1 MCAHAA
7 ALLENTLDQEPT
19 SLPAQIADALVSIPK
34 GLTPGVVKALD
45 RLVGAS
51 LDIPI
56 AWLQQKKAKID
67 AQTESYKLVE
77 ASIAETVASGAGA
90 DPDIA
95 QRAMNKLVRKEY
107 RKQVNREAVA
117 SAMVEDLRDQASS
130 EENLATGSVSASEV
144 DDDWLNVFE
153 RYAEDASSE
162 RLQGLW
168 GKVLAGEVRQ
178 PGRFSTRTLRFLS
191 EFSQADALLFETFA
205 KSAFG
210 DNAPKNL
217 VAPKDQENISDLIY
231 LEASGLIQGASG
243 LGLQKMFMFNKQG
256 RLSLRE
262 GNLIVH
268 LIGEPEKKVKYEAI
282 VLTQL
287 GQEVLCLV
295 GSRNAWESA
304 RALAHAIRSP
314 NIHEAHLG
322 VLTDEKTGKIN
333 LMEVLWVK
341 ETPEAPIVEGSQ
353 D

>member
-1 MCAHAA
+1 M
-7 ALLENTLDQEPT
+7 DQEST
-19 SLPAQIADALVSIPK
+19 NLPAQIADALVSIPK
-34 GLTPGVVKALD
+34 GLTPGVIKALD

-51 LDIPI
+51 VDIPI

-130 EENLATGSVSASEV
+130 EENLATGSVPASEV

-210 DNAPKNL
+210 DSAPKKL
-217 VAPKDQENISDLIY
+217 VAPEDQEDISDRIY

-243 LGLQKMFMFNKQG
+243 LGLEKTLMFNEHG
-256 RLSLRE
+256 RLFVRE
-262 GNLIVH
+262 GNLVV
-268 LIGEPEKKVKYEAI
+268 LLTGEPEKKVQYKAI

-295 GSRNAWESA
+295 GSRNA
-304 RALAHAIRSP
+304 R
-314 NIHEAHLG
+314 
-322 VLTDEKTGKIN
+322 
-333 LMEVLWVK
+333 
-341 ETPEAPIVEGSQ
+341 
-353 D
+353 